1 LAESGFESDG
11 ALGVARERGGHVL
24 RLTYQGVAAGQPL
37 LTRLSR
43 DSGLDFSILQGS
55 VGRLKDMPYGQL
67 TVELESIE
75 EEHFGRL
82 LSMFAV
88 HDIRCEV
95 LR

>member
-1 LAESGFESDG
+1 
-11 ALGVARERGGHVL
+11 
-24 RLTYQGVAAGQPL
+24 L

-67 TVELESIE
+67 TVELERLE
-75 EEHFGRL
+75 EDRFGRL
-82 LSMFAV
+82 LSMFAA
-88 HDIRCEV
+88 HEIRCEV